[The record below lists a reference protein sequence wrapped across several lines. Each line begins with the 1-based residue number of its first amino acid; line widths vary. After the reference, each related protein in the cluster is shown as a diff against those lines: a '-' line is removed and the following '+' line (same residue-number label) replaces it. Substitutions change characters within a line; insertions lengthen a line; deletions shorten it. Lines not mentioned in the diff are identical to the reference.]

1 LFLFFAF
8 GEELQMRELT
18 YNEAALEAI
27 AEEMRSDPKIFYMS
41 TDALPPL
48 LKEFGPQRVRATP
61 ITEAALTGM
70 SIGAAGSGFRPI
82 VDWRQV
88 TFCFVAM
95 DQIVNQAAKIHYM
108 FGGQVTFPIL
118 YRAAVGGGGLVAAQ
132 HSQSP
137 YSMFMNVAGLKMFLP
152 STPYDM
158 KGLLKTAIRDNN
170 PVISFESSRLMGKKG
185 PVPEDDYTIPFGQAD
200 VKREGSDVTV
210 VALAWLVHEA
220 LAAAEE
226 LAKEGISVE
235 IVDPRT
241 LVPLDAATIRN
252 SVQKTGRLVIADE
265 AGPTAGFSAEIAA
278 IATEDA
284 ATFARLKA
292 PVKRV
297 CALQVPI
304 PYSPVLESAVFPD
317 RNRIIAGIREV
328 LQGGRSAAAA

>member
-1 LFLFFAF
+1 
-8 GEELQMRELT
+8 MRELT

-27 AEEMRSDPKIFYMS
+27 AEEMRRDPKIFYMS

-48 LKEFGPQRVRATP
+48 LKEFGPTRIRATP

-70 SIGAAGSGFRPI
+70 GIGAAGCGFRPI

-118 YRAAVGGGGLVAAQ
+118 FRASVGGGGKVAAQ

-170 PVISFESSRLMGKKG
+170 PVISFESGRLMACKG
-185 PVPEDDYTIPFGQAD
+185 EVPEEDYTIPLGKAD
-200 VKREGSDVTV
+200 VKRVGNDVTV

-220 LAAAEE
+220 LAAADV
-226 LAKEGISVE
+226 LAAEGISVE
-235 IVDPRT
+235 VVDPRT
-241 LVPLDAATIRN
+241 LVPLDTETIHN
-252 SVQKTGRLVIADE
+252 SVQKTGGLVIADE
-265 AGPTAGFSAEIAA
+265 AGPTAGFSAEVAA
-278 IATEDA
+278 LATEDA

-304 PYSPVLESAVFPD
+304 PYSPVLENHVFPD

-328 LQGGRSAAAA
+328 LQARGRAEAA

>member
-1 LFLFFAF
+1 
-8 GEELQMRELT
+8 MRELT

-27 AEEMRSDPKIFYMS
+27 AEEMRRDPKIFYMS

-48 LKEFGPQRVRATP
+48 LNEFGPERIKATP
-61 ITEAALTGM
+61 ITEAAFRGM
-70 SIGAAGSGFRPI
+70 AIGAAGCGFRPI
-82 VDWRQV
+82 ADWRQV

-108 FGGQVTFPIL
+108 FGGQVNFPIL
-118 YRAAVGGGGLVAAQ
+118 FRASVGGGGKVAAQ

-152 STPYDM
+152 STPYDI

-170 PVISFESSRLMGKKG
+170 PVISFESNRLMGRKG
-185 PVPEDDYTIPFGQAD
+185 PVPEEDYTIPFGEAD
-200 VKREGSDVTV
+200 IKREGSDVTV

-220 LAAAEE
+220 LAAAEM

-235 IVDPRT
+235 IIDPRSR
-241 LVPLDAATIRN
+241 VPLDTETIRK

-265 AGPTAGFSAEIAA
+265 AGPTAGFSAEVAA
-278 IATEDA
+278 VVTEDA
-284 ATFARLKA
+284 ATFTRLKA
-292 PVKRV
+292 PLKRV

-304 PYSPVLESAVFPD
+304 PYVPVLESAVFPG
-317 RNRIIAGIREV
+317 RNPIITGIRAV
-328 LQGGRSAAAA
+328 LR

>member
-1 LFLFFAF
+1 
-8 GEELQMRELT
+8 MRELT
-18 YNEAALEAI
+18 YAQAALEAI
-27 AEEMRSDPKIFYMS
+27 AEEMRRDDKIFYMS
-41 TDALPPL
+41 TDAIGPL
-48 LKEFGPQRVRATP
+48 LKEFGETRIKTTP
-61 ITEAALTGM
+61 ITEAAFTGIG
-70 SIGAAGSGFRPI
+70 IGAAGCGFRPI

-108 FGGQVTFPIL
+108 FGGQVNFPL
-118 YRAAVGGGGLVAAQ
+118 LFRASVGGGGRVAAQ

-152 STPYDM
+152 STPHDM

-170 PVISFESSRLMGKKG
+170 PVISFESSRLMGTKG
-185 PVPEDDYTIPFGQAD
+185 PVPDGEYTIPLGQAD
-200 VKREGSDVTV
+200 VKREGGDVTV
-210 VALAWLVHEA
+210 VALAWMVHEA

-235 IVDPRT
+235 IVDPRS
-241 LVPLDAATIRN
+241 LVPLDAETIRQ
-252 SVQKTGRLVIADE
+252 SVRKTGRLVIADE

-278 IATEDA
+278 IATEDQ

-304 PYSPVLESAVFPD
+304 PYSPVLEDRVFPN
-317 RNRIIAGIREV
+317 RHRIIAGIREV
-328 LQGGRSAAAA
+328 LGARGREAA

>member
-1 LFLFFAF
+1 
-8 GEELQMRELT
+8 MRELT

-27 AEEMRSDPKIFYMS
+27 AEEMRRDPKIFYMS
-41 TDALPPL
+41 TDAIGPL
-48 LKEFGPQRVRATP
+48 LKEFGPERIRATP
-61 ITEAALTGM
+61 IAEAAFTGM
-70 SIGAAGSGFRPI
+70 GIGAAGCGFRPI

-108 FGGQVTFPIL
+108 FGGQVPFPL
-118 YRAAVGGGGLVAAQ
+118 LFRAGVGGGGRIAAQ

-170 PVISFESSRLMGKKG
+170 PVISFESNRLLGVKG
-185 PVPEDDYTIPFGQAD
+185 AVPEGEYTIPLGQAD

-210 VALAWLVHEA
+210 VAVAWQVHEA

-226 LAKEGISVE
+226 LDKEGVSVE
-235 IVDPRT
+235 VVDPRS
-241 LVPLDAATIRN
+241 LVPLDTETIRG
-252 SVQKTGRLVIADE
+252 SVRKTGRLVIADE
-265 AGPTAGFSAEIAA
+265 AGPTCGFSAEVATVV
-278 IATEDA
+278 TEDA

-297 CALQVPI
+297 CALPVPI
-304 PYSPVLESAVFPD
+304 PYSPVLEDHVFP
-317 RNRIIAGIREV
+317 NRSRIAAGIREV
-328 LQGGRSAAAA
+328 LEARAAA

>member
-1 LFLFFAF
+1 
-8 GEELQMRELT
+8 MRELT
-18 YNEAALEAI
+18 YGEASLEAI
-27 AEEMRSDPKIFYMS
+27 AEEMRRDPKIFYMS
-41 TDALPPL
+41 TDAIGPL
-48 LKEFGPQRVRATP
+48 LKEFGENRIRTTP
-61 ITEAALTGM
+61 ITEAAFTGIG
-70 SIGAAGSGFRPI
+70 IGAAGCGFRPI

-108 FGGQVTFPIL
+108 FGGQVTFPL
-118 YRAAVGGGGLVAAQ
+118 LFRASVGGGGRVAAQ

-158 KGLLKTAIRDNN
+158 KGLLKTALRDNN
-170 PVISFESSRLMGKKG
+170 PVISFESGRLTGRKG
-185 PVPEDDYTIPFGQAD
+185 PVPEDDYTIPLGKAD

-226 LAKEGISVE
+226 LDKEGVSVE

-241 LVPLDAATIRN
+241 LVPLDKDAIRN

-284 ATFARLKA
+284 ATFARLKG

-304 PYSPVLESAVFPD
+304 PYSPILESAVFPD

-328 LQGGRSAAAA
+328 LAGNKPAAAT

>member
-1 LFLFFAF
+1 
-8 GEELQMRELT
+8 MRELT
-18 YNEAALEAI
+18 YNEAALEAV
-27 AEEMRSDPKIFYMS
+27 AEEMRRDPKIFYMS
-41 TDALPPL
+41 TDVLPPL
-48 LKEFGPQRVRATP
+48 LKEFGSERIRATP

-70 SIGAAGSGFRPI
+70 AIGAAGCGFRPI

-108 FGGQVTFPIL
+108 FGGQVSFPIL

-152 STPYDM
+152 STPYDI

-170 PVISFESSRLMGKKG
+170 PVISFESSRLMTRKG
-185 PVPEDDYTIPFGQAD
+185 PVPEEDYAIPFGKAD
-200 VKREGSDVTV
+200 IKREGNDVTV

-226 LAKEGISVE
+226 LAAEGISVE
-235 IVDPRT
+235 VVDPRT
-241 LVPLDAATIRN
+241 LVPLDAETIRN

-265 AGPTAGFSAEIAA
+265 AGPTAGFSAEVAA
-278 IATEDA
+278 VATEDA
-284 ATFARLKA
+284 ATFGRLKA
-292 PVKRV
+292 PVRRV

-304 PYSPVLESAVFPD
+304 PYSPVLENHVFPD
-317 RNRIIAGIREV
+317 RKRIIAGVRKA
-328 LQGGRSAAAA
+328 LRGGRSAEAA

>member
-1 LFLFFAF
+1 
-8 GEELQMRELT
+8 MRELT
-18 YNEAALEAI
+18 YNEAAVEAI
-27 AEEMRSDPKIFYMS
+27 AEEMRRDPKIFYMS

-48 LKEFGPQRVRATP
+48 LKEFGAQRIKATP

-70 SIGAAGSGFRPI
+70 GIGAAGSGFRPI

-88 TFCFVAM
+88 TFSFVAM

-118 YRAAVGGGGLVAAQ
+118 FRASVGGGGKVAAQ

-158 KGLLKTAIRDNN
+158 KGLIKTAIRDNN
-170 PVISFESSRLMGKKG
+170 PVISFESGRLMARKG
-185 PVPEDDYTIPFGQAD
+185 EVPEEDYTIPLGKAD
-200 VKREGSDVTV
+200 IKREGSDVTV

-220 LAAAEE
+220 LAAAEA
-226 LAKEGISVE
+226 LAAEGISVE
-235 IVDPRT
+235 VVDPRT
-241 LVPLDAATIRN
+241 LVPLDTETIRN

-265 AGPTAGFSAEIAA
+265 AGPTAGFSAEVAA
-278 IATEDA
+278 LVTEDA
-284 ATFARLKA
+284 ATFPRLKA

-304 PYSPVLESAVFPD
+304 PYSPVLEDHVFPD
-317 RNRIIAGIREV
+317 RNRITAGIREV
-328 LQGGRSAAAA
+328 IQEW

>member
-1 LFLFFAF
+1 
-8 GEELQMRELT
+8 
-18 YNEAALEAI
+18 
-27 AEEMRSDPKIFYMS
+27 
-41 TDALPPL
+41 
-48 LKEFGPQRVRATP
+48 
-61 ITEAALTGM
+61 
-70 SIGAAGSGFRPI
+70 
-82 VDWRQV
+82 
-88 TFCFVAM
+88 
-95 DQIVNQAAKIHYM
+95 
-108 FGGQVTFPIL
+108 
-118 YRAAVGGGGLVAAQ
+118 
-132 HSQSP
+132 
-137 YSMFMNVAGLKMFLP
+137 MFMNVAGLKMFLP

-170 PVISFESSRLMGKKG
+170 PVISFESSRLMGRKG
-185 PVPEDDYTIPFGQAD
+185 PVPEEDYTIPFGEAD

-241 LVPLDAATIRN
+241 LVPLDTETIRN

-278 IATEDA
+278 VATEDA

-304 PYSPVLESAVFPD
+304 PYSPILENHVFPD

-328 LQGGRSAAAA
+328 LAGAEVRHGGVRRQASRCPLRSSSPTASPASGRRGRRRGRRQRLAWRHLCRLSRGEAACRRGDLQRRRRRPRPRRDRRARLPARNSASPPRPSAMTRRGSATAPT

>member
-1 LFLFFAF
+1 
-8 GEELQMRELT
+8 MRELT
-18 YNEAALEAI
+18 YNEAAIEAI
-27 AEEMRSDPKIFYMS
+27 AEEMRRDPKIFYMS

-118 YRAAVGGGGLVAAQ
+118 YRAAVGGGTQVAAQ

-158 KGLLKTAIRDNN
+158 KGLLKTAIRDNT
-170 PVISFESSRLMGKKG
+170 PVISFESSRLMGRKG
-185 PVPEDDYTIPFGQAD
+185 PVPEDDYAIPFGQAD

-220 LAAAEE
+220 LAAAEG

-235 IVDPRT
+235 VVDPRT
-241 LVPLDAATIRN
+241 LVPLDRETIRR
-252 SVQKTGRLVIADE
+252 SVQKTGRLVFADE

-278 IATEDA
+278 IASEDA

-297 CALQVPI
+297 CALPVPI
-304 PYSPVLESAVFPD
+304 PYSPILESAVFPD
-317 RNRIIAGIREV
+317 RTRIIAGIREV
-328 LQGGRSAAAA
+328 LQGSRSEAA

>member
-1 LFLFFAF
+1 MTKSFTCLP
-8 GEELQMRELT
+8 T
-18 YNEAALEAI
+18 
-27 AEEMRSDPKIFYMS
+27 RSVRCCGSSAQRGSKRRRSPK
-41 TDALPPL
+41 PPL
-48 LKEFGPQRVRATP
+48 PAS
-61 ITEAALTGM
+61 ASA
-70 SIGAAGSGFRPI
+70 SAGCGFRPI

-108 FGGQVTFPIL
+108 FGGQVNFPL
-118 YRAAVGGGGLVAAQ
+118 LFRASVGGGGRVAAQ

-152 STPYDM
+152 STPRDM

-170 PVISFESSRLMGKKG
+170 PVISFESSRLMGVKG
-185 PVPEDDYTIPFGQAD
+185 PVPDGEYTIPLGQAD

-210 VALAWLVHEA
+210 VALAWLVHES

-235 IVDPRT
+235 IVDPRS
-241 LVPLDAATIRN
+241 LVPLDAETIRN
-252 SVQKTGRLVIADE
+252 SVRKTGRLVIADE

-278 IATEDA
+278 LATEDA

-304 PYSPVLESAVFPD
+304 PYSPVLEDHVFPN
-317 RNRIIAGIREV
+317 RNRIVAGIREV
-328 LQGGRSAAAA
+328 LEARRTEAVA

>member
-1 LFLFFAF
+1 
-8 GEELQMRELT
+8 MRELT
-18 YNEAALEAI
+18 YNEAAVEAV
-27 AEEMRSDPKIFYMS
+27 AEEMRRDPKIFYMS
-41 TDALPPL
+41 TDAIGPL
-48 LKEFGPQRVRATP
+48 RKEFGDQRVRSTP
-61 ITEAALTGM
+61 ITEAAFTGIA
-70 SIGAAGSGFRPI
+70 IGAAGCGYRPI
-82 VDWRQV
+82 ADWRQV

-118 YRAAVGGGGLVAAQ
+118 FRAAVGGGGLVAAQ

-152 STPYDM
+152 STPYDI

-170 PVISFESSRLMGKKG
+170 PVISFESSRLMARKG
-185 PVPEDDYTIPFGQAD
+185 PVPEEDYTIPLGKAD
-200 VKREGSDVTV
+200 LKREGTDVTV

-235 IVDPRT
+235 VVDPRT
-241 LVPLDAATIRN
+241 LVPLDTETIGS
-252 SVQKTGRLVIADE
+252 SVRKTGRLVIADE
-265 AGPTAGFSAEIAA
+265 AGPTAGFSAEVAA
-278 IATEDA
+278 IVSEDPP
-284 ATFARLKA
+284 TFARLNA

-304 PYSPVLESAVFPD
+304 PYSPVLENHVFPD

-328 LQGGRSAAAA
+328 LQGRRPAAAA

>member
-1 LFLFFAF
+1 MTLN
-8 GEELQMRELT
+8 EDRTMRELT
-18 YNEAALEAI
+18 YNEAAVEAV
-27 AEEMRSDPKIFYMS
+27 AEEMRRDPKIFYMS

-48 LKEFGPQRVRATP
+48 LKEFGAQRVRATP

-152 STPYDM
+152 STPYDI

-170 PVISFESSRLMGKKG
+170 PVISFESSRLMTLKG
-185 PVPEDDYTIPFGQAD
+185 PVPEEDYTIPLGKAD
-200 VKREGSDVTV
+200 VKREGGDVTV

-226 LAKEGISVE
+226 LAQEGISVE
-235 IVDPRT
+235 VVDPRT
-241 LVPLDAATIRN
+241 LVPLDTETIRN
-252 SVQKTGRLVIADE
+252 SVRKTGRLVIADE
-265 AGPTAGFSAEIAA
+265 AGPTAGFSAEVAA
-278 IATEDA
+278 VATEDA

-304 PYSPVLESAVFPD
+304 PYSPVLENHVFPD
-317 RNRIIAGIREV
+317 RKRIMTGIREV
-328 LQGGRSAAAA
+328 LHGRRSEAA

>member
-1 LFLFFAF
+1 
-8 GEELQMRELT
+8 MRELT
-18 YNEAALEAI
+18 YAQAALEAI
-27 AEEMRSDPKIFYMS
+27 AEEMRRDDKIFYMS
-41 TDALPPL
+41 TDAIGPL
-48 LKEFGPQRVRATP
+48 LQEFGETRIKTTP
-61 ITEAALTGM
+61 ITEAAFTGIG
-70 SIGAAGSGFRPI
+70 IGAAGCGFRPI

-108 FGGQVTFPIL
+108 FGGQVNFPL
-118 YRAAVGGGGLVAAQ
+118 LFRASVGGGGRVAAQ

-152 STPYDM
+152 STPHDM

-170 PVISFESSRLMGKKG
+170 PVISFESSRLMGIKG
-185 PVPEDDYTIPFGQAD
+185 PVPEEDYTIPLGVAD

-210 VALAWLVHEA
+210 VALAWMVHEA
-220 LAAAEE
+220 LAASEE
-226 LAKEGISVE
+226 LAKEGISAE
-235 IVDPRT
+235 IVDPRS
-241 LVPLDAATIRN
+241 LVPLDAETIRK
-252 SVQKTGRLVIADE
+252 SVRKTGRLVIADE

-304 PYSPVLESAVFPD
+304 PYSPVLEDHVFPN
-317 RNRIIAGIREV
+317 RTRIIAGIREM
-328 LQGGRSAAAA
+328 LDTPRPEAAA

>member
-1 LFLFFAF
+1 
-8 GEELQMRELT
+8 MRELT

-27 AEEMRSDPKIFYMS
+27 AEEMRRDPKIFYMS
-41 TDALPPL
+41 IDAIPAL
-48 LKEFGPQRVRATP
+48 LKEFGPVRIKATP

-70 SIGAAGSGFRPI
+70 GIGAAGSGFRPI

-88 TFCFVAM
+88 TFSFVAM

-118 YRAAVGGGGLVAAQ
+118 FRASVGGGGRVAAQ

-158 KGLLKTAIRDNN
+158 KGLMKTAIRDDN
-170 PVISFESSRLMGKKG
+170 PVISFESGRLMGRKG
-185 PVPEDDYTIPFGQAD
+185 PVPDDDYTIPLGVAD

-220 LAAAEE
+220 LEAAET
-226 LAKEGISVE
+226 LAGEGISVE
-235 IVDPRT
+235 VIDPRT
-241 LVPLDAATIRN
+241 LVPLDTTTIRQ
-252 SVQKTGRLVIADE
+252 SVRKTGRLVIADE
-265 AGPTAGFSAEIAA
+265 AGPTAGFSAEVAA
-278 IATEDA
+278 VVTEDA
-284 ATFARLKA
+284 ATFAQLKA
-292 PVKRV
+292 PVRRV

-304 PYSPVLESAVFPD
+304 PYSPVLENHVFPD
-317 RNRIIAGIREV
+317 RNRIIAGVREV
-328 LQGGRSAAAA
+328 LQPRKIADAA

>member
-1 LFLFFAF
+1 
-8 GEELQMRELT
+8 MRELT
-18 YNEAALEAI
+18 YNEAALEAV
-27 AEEMRSDPKIFYMS
+27 AEEMRLDPKIFYMS

-48 LKEFGPQRVRATP
+48 LREFGSQRIKATP

-70 SIGAAGSGFRPI
+70 AIGAAGSGFRPI

-108 FGGQVTFPIL
+108 FGGQVKFPIL
-118 YRAAVGGGGLVAAQ
+118 FRASVGGGGQVAAQ

-152 STPYDM
+152 STPYDI

-170 PVISFESSRLMGKKG
+170 PVISFESGRLMTRKG
-185 PVPEDDYTIPFGQAD
+185 AVPDGDYTIPLGKAD
-200 VKREGSDVTV
+200 IKREGSDVTV

-220 LAAAEE
+220 LAAAEQ
-226 LAKEGISVE
+226 LAAEGISVE
-235 IVDPRT
+235 VIDPRT
-241 LVPLDAATIRN
+241 LVPLDTDTIRN

-278 IATEDA
+278 VATEDA
-284 ATFARLKA
+284 ATFAALKG

-304 PYSPVLESAVFPD
+304 PYSPVLESHVFPD
-317 RNRIIAGIREV
+317 RQRIIAGIRDV
-328 LQGGRSAAAA
+328 LAH

>member
-1 LFLFFAF
+1 
-8 GEELQMRELT
+8 MRELT

-27 AEEMRSDPKIFYMS
+27 AEEMRRDPKIFYMS

-48 LKEFGPQRVRATP
+48 LKEFGEQRVKATP
-61 ITEAALTGM
+61 ITEAAFTGIG
-70 SIGAAGSGFRPI
+70 IGAAGCGFRPI

-118 YRAAVGGGGLVAAQ
+118 YRAAVGGGGQVAAQ

-152 STPYDM
+152 STPYDI

-170 PVISFESSRLMGKKG
+170 PVISFESSRLMTRKG
-185 PVPEDDYTIPFGQAD
+185 PVPEEDYAIPFGKAD
-200 VKREGSDVTV
+200 IKREGSDVTV

-226 LAKEGISVE
+226 LATEGISVE
-235 IVDPRT
+235 VIDPRS
-241 LVPLDAATIRN
+241 LVPLDAETIRN

-265 AGPTAGFSAEIAA
+265 AGPTAGFSAEVAA
-278 IATEDA
+278 VATEDG
-284 ATFARLKA
+284 ATFARLQA

-304 PYSPVLESAVFPD
+304 PYSPILESHVFPD
-317 RNRIIAGIREV
+317 RKRILAGIREA
-328 LQGGRSAAAA
+328 LEGCSPRQQTAR

>member
-1 LFLFFAF
+1 MA
-8 GEELQMRELT
+8 
-18 YNEAALEAI
+18 
-27 AEEMRSDPKIFYMS
+27 
-41 TDALPPL
+41 
-48 LKEFGPQRVRATP
+48 
-61 ITEAALTGM
+61 
-70 SIGAAGSGFRPI
+70 IGAASCGFRPI
-82 VDWRQV
+82 ADWRQV

-118 YRAAVGGGGLVAAQ
+118 YRASVGGGGRVAAQ

-185 PVPEDDYTIPFGQAD
+185 PVPEDDYAIPFGKAD
-200 VKREGSDVTV
+200 IKREGSDVTV

-220 LAAAEE
+220 LEAAEE
-226 LAKEGISVE
+226 LATEGISVE

-241 LVPLDAATIRN
+241 LVPLDSETIRQ
-252 SVQKTGRLVIADE
+252 SVRKTGRLVIADE

-278 IATEDA
+278 IVTEDA
-284 ATFARLKA
+284 ATFARLQA

-297 CALQVPI
+297 CALPVPI
-304 PYSPVLESAVFPD
+304 PYSPILESHVFPD
-317 RNRIIAGIREV
+317 RHRIVAGIREV
-328 LQGGRSAAAA
+328 LAT